1 MQPNSYNTIM
11 TVTDDYLQ
19 LFIMLCSPSSVI
31 IQHQLNIS
39 WRRLAPQLNQKY
51 AQHVSNIQH
60 CDNINDN
67 TDGSIQLFHTSL
79 LYAITK

>member
-1 MQPNSYNTIM
+1 MQPNSYNTIT
-11 TVTDDYLQ
+11 TVTDNYLQ

-51 AQHVSNIQH
+51 AQHVKFNTATISMAIQMAAYSYFTLV
-60 CDNINDN
+60 CC
-67 TDGSIQLFHTSL
+67 
-79 LYAITK
+79 ITV